1 MSDDNVVKKS
11 GRTRTE
17 DKLVG
22 VPDHPVAAGVGAV
35 LLGGA
40 SGAAAGTVVGPV
52 GTAVGAIVGAV
63 AGALGGDAVASSVEE
78 VHEDSEETRTAE
90 TEKWR

>member
-1 MSDDNVVKKS
+1 M
-11 GRTRTE
+11 
-17 DKLVG
+17 
-22 VPDHPVAAGVGAV
+22 

-78 VHEDSEETRTAE
+78 VHKDGKQSPLAQERRANETRRPE
-90 TEKWR
+90 TEKWN